1 MKFTQKASSKDHYPD
16 SCDPFSS
23 NDLES
28 FAPVHPPGPLTCYR
42 NEATFCWRRF
52 RILFHTLDELKMKHK
67 LWNAFQN
74 DPIFDHPNETLN
86 LKDYRALT
94 FKRVKRI
101 LELDLADHQEFLANP
116 NLYFARVGAVGMYN
130 WFYFSHIAFTRNQE

>member
-1 MKFTQKASSKDHYPD
+1 MTWNHLLLFT
-16 SCDPFSS
+16 
-23 NDLES
+23 LRR
-28 FAPVHPPGPLTCYR
+28 PGPLTCYR

-67 LWNAFQN
+67 L
-74 DPIFDHPNETLN
+74 
-86 LKDYRALT
+86 T

-116 NLYFARVGAVGMYN
+116 NLYFAWVGAVGMIN
-130 WFYFSHIAFTRNQE
+130 DFFLTD

>member
-28 FAPVHPPGPLTCYR
+28 FAPVHPLGPLTCYQ

-67 LWNAFQN
+67 L
-74 DPIFDHPNETLN
+74 
-86 LKDYRALT
+86 T

-101 LELDLADHQEFLANP
+101 LELHLADHQEFLANP
-116 NLYFARVGAVGMYN
+116 NLYFAWVGAVGMIN
-130 WFYFSHIAFTRNQE
+130 DFF